1 MRGDTKAFLSRE
13 AGSGAAGH
21 VAASE
26 PSRAERGG
34 GSGAVRHVVP
44 PEPSRTGRPG
54 PDTVGHAATRGHTP
68 YFLP

>member
-1 MRGDTKAFLSRE
+1 MRGDTKAFPSRE

-34 GSGAVRHVVP
+34 G
-44 PEPSRTGRPG
+44 PEP
-54 PDTVGHAATRGHTP
+54 
-68 YFLP
+68 